1 MKKIKK
7 KDIVL
12 YLVMLTFCIIVCAP
26 LLQMHIA
33 SDTYNF
39 MDLGYFQYPS
49 QYFLK
54 DARIISTL
62 FTYLAGILNLDY
74 QVFIVGMEVLAVIIA
89 SFSIYILYKTIGKK
103 ISENIYSMN
112 LKNSIILM
120 AITIII
126 FNCMSL
132 EYFLYAECAVMCLSV
147 LLSIIAAKIFIEEKN
162 KHKYVKTLLILILI

>member
-12 YLVMLTFCIIVCAP
+12 YIVMLTFCIIVCAP

-103 ISENIYSMN
+103 YQ
-112 LKNSIILM
+112 K
-120 AITIII
+120 T
-126 FNCMSL
+126 
-132 EYFLYAECAVMCLSV
+132 Y
-147 LLSIIAAKIFIEEKN
+147 IA
-162 KHKYVKTLLILILI
+162 

>member
-74 QVFIVGMEVLAVIIA
+74 QVFIVCMEDMGSIFMYMDLLNIFCVYISCNIW
-89 SFSIYILYKTIGKK
+89 SF
-103 ISENIYSMN
+103 
-112 LKNSIILM
+112 
-120 AITIII
+120 
-126 FNCMSL
+126 
-132 EYFLYAECAVMCLSV
+132 VDD
-147 LLSIIAAKIFIEEKN
+147 
-162 KHKYVKTLLILILI
+162 